1 MIVDA
6 KQINIGPNIN
16 TIVSTNLVQI
26 STVESITFSLLKT
39 KRRPPTVK
47 ARREDEDEVG
57 LLATADDTIVV
68 VCSCRIYI
76 IIVEKISDMNDNRL
90 VLFGVVRCCLL
101 YH

>member
-1 MIVDA
+1 MMVDA

-68 VCSCRIYI
+68 FCSSRIYYY
-76 IIVEKISDMNDNRL
+76 
-90 VLFGVVRCCLL
+90 RCREDRCSE
-101 YH
+101 

>member
-1 MIVDA
+1 MMVDA
-6 KQINIGPNIN
+6 KQINIGPNIK
-16 TIVSTNLVQI
+16 TMVSTNLVQI
-26 STVESITFSLLKT
+26 STVESMTFSLLNT

-68 VCSCRIYI
+68 FCSCRIYI
-76 IIVEKISDMNDNRL
+76 IVVEKIDDPNDNQL